1 MKRLSRL
8 IPLIILVYL
17 FSVSTS
23 FADSLQV
30 NFSAT
35 IPVSTIGETTVS
47 GSFLWDTQTQLLSNI
62 SLTSS
67 GPFTFLPIVQYIQFA
82 GPNLGF
88 VFGDCCYP
96 VGSLIL
102 LDFQDPTHTI
112 TFQINYNDHLFTD
125 PPLFP
130 GPGVHFNLPI
140 FDICGVGIGCN
151 PGTGDVTVSAVAEP
165 GIALLLIF
173 GVLVLG
179 AAFALK
185 HFNDNCNRFNGCVR
199 TTVPLVRSITALFGR

>member
-35 IPVSTIGETTVS
+35 VPVFPSETVS

-67 GPFTFLPIVQYIQFA
+67 GPFT
-82 GPNLGF
+82 
-88 VFGDCCYP
+88 
-96 VGSLIL
+96 
-102 LDFQDPTHTI
+102 
-112 TFQINYNDHLFTD
+112 TD

-185 HFNDNCNRFNGCVR
+185 HLQR
-199 TTVPLVRSITALFGR
+199 

>member
-8 IPLIILVYL
+8 LPLIILVYF

-23 FADSLQV
+23 LADSLQV

-35 IPVSTIGETTVS
+35 VDVFPTSETVS
-47 GSFLWDTQTQLLSNI
+47 GSFLWDTQTRLLSNM

-67 GPFTFLPIVQYIQFA
+67 GPFTFLPIVQSVQFA
-82 GPNLGF
+82 GPN
-88 VFGDCCYP
+88 FGNNYP
-96 VGSLIL
+96 EGSLIF
-102 LDFQDPTHTI
+102 LDFMDPTHTI
-112 TFQINYNDHLFTD
+112 NFQINYSDHAYFD

-130 GPGVHFNLPI
+130 GPGVHHNVP
-140 FDICGVGIGCN
+140 FDIGGVGIGNN

-173 GVLVLG
+173 GVLG
-179 AAFALK
+179 AAFSLK
-185 HFNDNCNRFNGCVR
+185 HLRR
-199 TTVPLVRSITALFGR
+199 